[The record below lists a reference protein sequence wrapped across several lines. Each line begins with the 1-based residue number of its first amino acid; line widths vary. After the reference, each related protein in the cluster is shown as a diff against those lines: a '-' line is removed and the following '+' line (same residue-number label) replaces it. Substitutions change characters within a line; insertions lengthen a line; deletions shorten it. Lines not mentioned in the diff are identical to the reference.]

1 MDNELLEQ
9 LKLLKTKNN
18 ETTELEDYRF
28 VSVCLQMGLTIQDL
42 KELEYIDVAKIM
54 IASIPEDKKYKKA
67 TAEDWD
73 KLM

>member
-1 MDNELLEQ
+1 MEQ
-9 LKLLKTKNN
+9 LKLLKVSK
-18 ETTELEDYRF
+18 EQTTDLEEYRF
-28 VSVCLQMGLTIQDL
+28 VSTCLQMGLTIQDL